1 MQETGKESNVYEKLY
16 ILPLESKLG
25 CRDLKT
31 YLVIETS
38 IFANETES
46 CQPDMQITT
55 DSRLVLPKQRLTAS
69 ERK

>member
-1 MQETGKESNVYEKLY
+1 MQETGKESNVYEKLH
-16 ILPLESKLG
+16 ILPLESKLV
-25 CRDLKT
+25 CRET

-46 CQPDMQITT
+46 CQPDMPITT